1 MTRLRLDAVAEPGLP
16 PLAWCARMH
25 RGHSEVAVRAG
36 RDVVVSDDA
45 IVEGAWDGRFS
56 ALDFDRAAS
65 LAGTGLRVAAQ
76 TVRFVA
82 GSGRHDRLYAT
93 CRGDDLWVS
102 NSLVYVWVAAG
113 DAPDPRHRRHIHD
126 LMQQVRTSRFER
138 TPQSFRGCS
147 GPVSIIELRDLEVD
161 ATLALRPVDKVALPT
176 PRDFGEVDALL
187 DGVVARTFE
196 NAADSSRNRRYRP
209 LATVSRGYDSPATAA
224 LAARHGCREA
234 LTFAELRPGVP
245 SPDDGTEVGEHL
257 GLAIVRRS
265 RDEWR
270 ARTDLPEAE
279 VWACPPAMMMPLAS
293 VEADLPG
300 RVLVTGRFGDRL
312 FPPPFG
318 PHGPPAVQSILSAP
332 SSCEMKLRLG
342 FVHFAPFFALRPHA
356 ARLIA
361 MAGAPELAP
370 WSVGG
375 DYDRPIPRRIAE
387 TAGVPRD
394 LFGMRKLAGAV
405 DEVREP
411 AELSPTSQRDF
422 AAFVAATPGLSSDGK
437 QRRRLLVHGKVA
449 AARRLAA
456 RGAAR
461 CHLSLPPLL
470 TFLPTTHDE
479 RLFQWGF
486 ARTRSR
492 YDGLAP

>member
-1 MTRLRLDAVAEPGLP
+1 MTRFRLDAVLEPSLP
-16 PLAWCARMH
+16 PLAWCARMR
-25 RGHSEVAVRAG
+25 RGRPEVEVRAG
-36 RDVVVSDDA
+36 RDVVVADDA
-45 IVEGAWDGRFS
+45 IVEGAWDGRFA
-56 ALDFDRAAS
+56 ALGFDRAAS
-65 LAGTGLRVAAQ
+65 LAGTGLRVAPHA
-76 TVRFVA
+76 VRFVA

-93 CRGDDLWVS
+93 RRGDDLWVS

-113 DAPDPRHRRHIHD
+113 DAPDPRYRRHIHD
-126 LMQQVRTSRFER
+126 LMRQVRTSPFER
-138 TPQSFRGCS
+138 TPQSFRGRS
-147 GPVSIIELRDLEVD
+147 GPVSIVELRDLEVD
-161 ATLALRPVDKVALPT
+161 PDLALRPVDKVALPA
-176 PRDFGEVDALL
+176 PHDFAEVDALL

-196 NAADSSRNRRYRP
+196 NAADPQRTRRYRP
-209 LATVSRGYDSPATAA
+209 LATVSRGYDSAATAA
-224 LAARHGCREA
+224 LSARHGCREA
-234 LTFAELRPGVP
+234 LTFAELQPGVP
-245 SPDDGTEVGEHL
+245 SPDDGTPVGEHL
-257 GLAIVRRS
+257 GLDMIRRT
-265 RDEWR
+265 RDGWR

-279 VWACPPAMMMPLAS
+279 VWACPPAMLLPLAS

-318 PHGPPAVQSILSAP
+318 DPGPPAVESILSAP
-332 SSCEMKLRLG
+332 STSEMKLRLG

-361 MAGAPELAP
+361 MAGAPELAR

-394 LFGMRKLAGAV
+394 LFGTSKLAGAV
-405 DEVREP
+405 DEVRGP

-422 AAFVAATPGLSSDGK
+422 AAFVAATPGLRSDRS
-437 QRRRLLVHGKVA
+437 QRVRQQVNRRIA
-449 AARRLAA
+449 AARRIAA
-456 RGAAR
+456 RGADR
-461 CHLSLPPLL
+461 WHLSLPPLL

-486 ARTRSR
+486 ARTRPR